1 MCRCRSP
8 IYVRVSVPIVLVL
21 AVLAA
26 GCGGGGLRAVGYS
39 GLPVRSVSPEEL
51 FAKINTDGAAVTSL
65 KGKLAM
71 GLQKGTGEEVKRCS
85 GMLLAEGFP
94 ERGLYLKGYK
104 RLMPTLFTLVSDGS
118 EFWFHVPR
126 ENVAYTGPVEFMWDR
141 GDSLEMYLNAGDLFR
156 ALFIRPVDA
165 AGAIEVQ
172 ADDTSYV
179 VTVYAGGAVARR
191 LWVERKRFNV
201 VRELYYDGGGT
212 EALEIQ
218 RKKYVELDGRMYPSS
233 LVLHDL
239 ISGSSVFLDF
249 DTITLDPE
257 NVPENAFRF
266 SLPNGVEVRRVEE
279 PGTET

>member
-1 MCRCRSP
+1 
-8 IYVRVSVPIVLVL
+8 
-21 AVLAA
+21 
-26 GCGGGGLRAVGYS
+26 
-39 GLPVRSVSPEEL
+39 
-51 FAKINTDGAAVTSL
+51 
-65 KGKLAM
+65 
-71 GLQKGTGEEVKRCS
+71 
-85 GMLLAEGFP
+85 
-94 ERGLYLKGYK
+94 
-104 RLMPTLFTLVSDGS
+104 
-118 EFWFHVPR
+118 
-126 ENVAYTGPVEFMWDR
+126 
-141 GDSLEMYLNAGDLFR
+141 
-156 ALFIRPVDA
+156 
-165 AGAIEVQ
+165 
-172 ADDTSYV
+172 
-179 VTVYAGGAVARR
+179 
-191 LWVERKRFNV
+191 